1 MQEFFGTITGAIS
14 GFFAQVWVVI
24 LSFQLR
30 DALDIALVALMIY
43 GLIRLIRQTRG
54 MQLLK
59 GVFWVAI
66 VALIAGALSM
76 EASWFIFRQVMD
88 NAIVLL
94 VVLFQPEIRT
104 MFERLGRS
112 NPVSN
117 LKFLQQQ
124 NKSERE
130 QEEIEKTI
138 HTVCEVLR
146 QFSKQRIGALIVFE
160 GVTQVGE
167 IVKTGTLLK
176 AVVSRELLHNIF
188 HNKAPLHDGAVII
201 RRGRILAAGCI
212 LPLPQDND
220 VESDFGTRHRAA
232 IGMSEQSDAMVCVV
246 SEETGHVSLA
256 YKGELRWGITPE
268 EAGQR
273 LRSLLLEGDGSNKR
287 FALNRRKK
295 GGSQ

>member
-1 MQEFFGTITGAIS
+1 MLDFFGTIINAIG

-66 VALIAGALSM
+66 VALIAGVLRM

-88 NAIVLL
+88 NAVVLL

-104 MFERLGRS
+104 VFERLGR
-112 NPVSN
+112 NPVTN

-124 NKSERE
+124 NKTERE
-130 QEEIEKTI
+130 QEEIEKAI
-138 HTVCEVLR
+138 HTICEVLR
-146 QFSKQRIGALIVFE
+146 QFSKHRTGALIVFE
-160 GVTQVGE
+160 GVTQLGE
-167 IVKTGTLLK
+167 IAKTGTLLK

-188 HNKAPLHDGAVII
+188 HSKAPLHDGAVII

-212 LPLPQDND
+212 LPLPQDSE

-268 EAGQR
+268 EVGQG
-273 LRSLLLEGDGSNKR
+273 LRGLLLEGDTANKR
-287 FALNRRKK
+287 FVLNRRKK

>member
-1 MQEFFGTITGAIS
+1 MLDFFGTVIGAIS
-14 GFFAQVWVVI
+14 HFFAQVWVVI
-24 LSFQLR
+24 STFHFR
-30 DALDIALVALMIY
+30 DALDILLVALMIY

-59 GVFWVAI
+59 GVFLVAI
-66 VALIAGALSM
+66 VALIAGALNM
-76 EASWFIFRQVMD
+76 EASGFIFRQVMN

-104 MFERLGRS
+104 VFERLGR
-112 NPVSN
+112 NPVTN

-124 NKSERE
+124 NKTERE
-130 QEEIEKTI
+130 QEEIEKAI
-138 HTVCEVLR
+138 HTICEVLR
-146 QFSKQRIGALIVFE
+146 QFSKNRTGALIVFE
-160 GVTQVGE
+160 GVTQLGE
-167 IVKTGTLLK
+167 IAKTGTLLK

-212 LPLPQDND
+212 LPLPQDSE

-268 EAGQR
+268 EAGQS
-273 LRSLLLEGDGSNKR
+273 LRGLLLEGDTTSKR
-287 FALNRRKK
+287 FVLNRRKK
-295 GGSQ
+295 GGR

>member
-1 MQEFFGTITGAIS
+1 MLDFFGIVIGAIS
-14 GFFAQVWVVI
+14 DFFAQVWVVI
-24 LSFQLR
+24 QSFHVR
-30 DALDIALVALMIY
+30 DLLDILLVALMIY

-59 GVFWVAI
+59 GVFLVTI
-66 VALIAGALSM
+66 VAAVASALSM

-88 NAIVLL
+88 NAVVLL

-104 MFERLGRS
+104 VFERLGRS
-112 NPVSN
+112 PVTN

-124 NKSERE
+124 SKTERE
-130 QEEIEKTI
+130 QEEIEKAI
-138 HTVCEVLR
+138 HTICEVLR
-146 QFSKQRIGALIVFE
+146 QFSKNRTGALIVFE
-160 GVTQVGE
+160 GVTQLGE
-167 IVKTGTLLK
+167 IAKTGTLLK
-176 AVVSRELLHNIF
+176 AVVSRELLNNIF

-212 LPLPQDND
+212 LPLPQDSE

-256 YKGELRWGITPE
+256 YKGALRWGITPE
-268 EAGQR
+268 EAGQS
-273 LRSLLLEGDGSNKR
+273 LRSLLLEGDAANKR
-287 FALNRRKK
+287 FMLNRRKK

>member
-1 MQEFFGTITGAIS
+1 MLDFFGTIIGAIG
-14 GFFAQVWVVI
+14 GFFAQVLVVI
-24 LSFQLR
+24 QSFRFR

-43 GLIRLIRQTRG
+43 GVIRLVRQTRG

-59 GVFWVAI
+59 GVFLVAI
-66 VALIAGALSM
+66 VAALAGALRM

-88 NAIVLL
+88 NAVVLL

-104 MFERLGRS
+104 VFERLGR
-112 NPVSN
+112 NPVTN

-124 NKSERE
+124 NKAERE
-130 QEEIEKTI
+130 QEEVEKTI
-138 HTVCEVLR
+138 HTVCEVLQ
-146 QFSKQRIGALIVFE
+146 QFSKNRTGALIVFE
-160 GVTQVGE
+160 GVTQLGE
-167 IVKTGTLLK
+167 IAKTGTLLK
-176 AVVSRELLHNIF
+176 AVVSRELLNNIF

-212 LPLPQDND
+212 LPLPQDSD

-232 IGMSEQSDAMVCVV
+232 VGMSEQSDAMVCVV

-256 YKGELRWGITPE
+256 FKGVLNWGISPE

-273 LRSLLLEGDGSNKR
+273 LRGMLLENDGHKR